1 MKELRL
7 YYSQMDSQIGR
18 IYLAKTQLGLRF
30 IALNRRE
37 WSNIL
42 TRLRKKANLELKE
55 RQEQFVGIKRQLEA
69 YFSGENRGFKISF
82 DLSGATSFQK
92 KVWSAMSK
100 IPSGQTRSYQ
110 WLAKKVKVKSPRAVG
125 QACASNPLPIVI
137 PCHRVISSN
146 GTLGG
151 YGGGLPK
158 KIKLLK
164 LEGALSQ

>member
-1 MKELRL
+1 MRELKL
-7 YYSQMDSQIGR
+7 YYSQFDSQIGR

-37 WSNIL
+37 WFNIL
-42 TRLRKKANLELKE
+42 TRLRKEANLELKE
-55 RQEQFVGIKRQLEA
+55 SQEQFLGIRRQLEA

-82 DLSGATSFQK
+82 DLDGATSFQK
-92 KVWSAMSK
+92 KVWSAMSQ
-100 IPSGQTRSYQ
+100 IPYGQTRSYQ
-110 WLAKKVKVKSPRAVG
+110 WLAKKVKIKSPRAVG

-137 PCHRVISSN
+137 PCHRVISSD